1 MFSWLRSFFPSP
13 FFVSVEPAAVCQ
25 LRCPACP
32 VGMSKTAEKPL
43 TEQRPATPDRAKTDH
58 ETVNQ
63 SVSETVCQRSGLSVK
78 RSVSETVCQRPSP
91 GSVSPKGGLMPLPVW
106 RRVLAEVRGT
116 AKIIQFYFQGE
127 PLLHKDLPVMIREAH
142 EAGLYTIVS
151 TNGQAMTRDLANA
164 LVAAGLNRII
174 VSMDGLTDES
184 YGSYRIG
191 GSLDQCKSALRYLRE
206 AKKKDSLPFR
216 EGLGVGSSLI
226 IELQVLRLR
235 SNEHE
240 WEAFKRLYR
249 SLGAD
254 RLTFK
259 TAQLYDYAAG
269 HPLMPSNPRYS
280 RYRLGSDGLYH
291 RKSRWPW
298 CTRVWMGCVITTNG
312 DVLPCC
318 YDKAHEHVYGNI
330 MEAPLAEILRSDKA
344 RAFMRAAQKEQPA
357 ICKECWR

>member
-1 MFSWLRSFFPSP
+1 
-13 FFVSVEPAAVCQ
+13 
-25 LRCPACP
+25 
-32 VGMSKTAEKPL
+32 
-43 TEQRPATPDRAKTDH
+43 
-58 ETVNQ
+58 
-63 SVSETVCQRSGLSVK
+63 
-78 RSVSETVCQRPSP
+78 
-91 GSVSPKGGLMPLPVW
+91 MPRNIW
-106 RRVLAEVRGT
+106 ERVLSQIKDS

-151 TNGQAMTRDLANA
+151 TNGQAMTQDLANA

-191 GSLDQCKSALRYLRE
+191 GSLDKTRSALRYLRE
-206 AKKKDSLPFR
+206 AKKKDSLPF
-216 EGLGVGSSLI
+216 S
-226 IELQVLRLR
+226 
-235 SNEHE
+235 
-240 WEAFKRLYR
+240 LYR

-291 RKSRWPW
+291 RKNRWPW
-298 CTRVWMGCVITTNG
+298 CTRVWMGCVIATNG

-318 YDKAHEHVYGNI
+318 YDKAHEYVYGNI

>member
-63 SVSETVCQRSGLSVK
+63 SVSEAVCQRSGLSAK
-78 RSVSETVCQRPSP
+78 RSVSEAVYPHR
-91 GSVSPKGGLMPLPVW
+91 GLMPRDIW
-106 RRVLAEVRGT
+106 ERVLSQIKDS

-184 YGSYRIG
+184 YSSYRIG
-191 GSLDQCKSALRYLRE
+191 GSLEQCKAALRYLRT
-206 AKKKDSLPFR
+206 AKDICQP
-216 EGLGVGSSLI
+216 EGRSVFCQRSGLSAAGGLI
-226 IELQVLRLR
+226 IELQVLRLKT
-235 SNEHE
+235 NEHE

-291 RKSRWPW
+291 RKNRWPW
-298 CTRVWMGCVITTNG
+298 CTRVWMGCVIATNG

-318 YDKAHEHVYGNI
+318 YDKAHEYVYGNI

>member
-32 VGMSKTAEKPL
+32 VGMSKTAEKPG
-43 TEQRPATPDRAKTDH
+43 
-58 ETVNQ
+58 
-63 SVSETVCQRSGLSVK
+63 SEAVYPHR
-78 RSVSETVCQRPSP
+78 
-91 GSVSPKGGLMPLPVW
+91 GLMPRDIW
-106 RRVLAEVRGT
+106 ERVLSQIKDS

-191 GSLDQCKSALRYLRE
+191 GSLEQCKAALRYLRE
-206 AKKKDSLPFR
+206 AKKICQQS
-216 EGLGVGSSLI
+216 GLI
-226 IELQVLRLR
+226 IELQVLRLKT
-235 SNEHE
+235 NEHE

-298 CTRVWMGCVITTNG
+298 CTRVWMGCVIATNG

-318 YDKAHEHVYGNI
+318 YDKAHEYVYGNI

>member
-25 LRCPACP
+25 LHCPACP
-32 VGMSKTAEKPL
+32 VGINHKSQITNHKS
-43 TEQRPATPDRAKTDH
+43 Q
-58 ETVNQ
+58 
-63 SVSETVCQRSGLSVK
+63 
-78 RSVSETVCQRPSP
+78 
-91 GSVSPKGGLMPLPVW
+91 LMPRDIW
-106 RRVLAEVRGT
+106 ERVLSQIKDSAR
-116 AKIIQFYFQGE
+116 IIQFYFQGE

-142 EAGLYTIVS
+142 QAGLYTIVS
-151 TNGQAMTRDLANA
+151 TNAQAMTQDLANA

-191 GSLDQCKSALRYLRE
+191 GSLEQCKKALQWLQE
-206 AKKKDSLPFR
+206 AKQKQSSLPPSM
-216 EGLGVGSSLI
+216 GGSRGAT
-226 IELQVLRLR
+226 IELQVLRLKT
-235 SNEHE
+235 NEHE
-240 WEAFKRLYR
+240 WAAFKRLYR

-291 RKSRWPW
+291 RKNRWPW
-298 CTRVWMGCVITTNG
+298 CTRVWMGCVIATNG

-318 YDKAHEHVYGNI
+318 YDKAHEYVYGNI

>member
-32 VGMSKTAEKPL
+32 VGMGKA
-43 TEQRPATPDRAKTDH
+43 
-58 ETVNQ
+58 VNQ
-63 SVSETVCQRSGLSVK
+63 
-78 RSVSETVCQRPSP
+78 
-91 GSVSPKGGLMPLPVW
+91 SVSPKGGLMPRDIW
-106 RRVLAEVRGT
+106 ERVLSQIKDS

-151 TNGQAMTRDLANA
+151 TNGQAMTQDLANA

-184 YGSYRIG
+184 YSSYRVG
-191 GSLDQCKSALRYLRE
+191 GSLDKTQSALRYLRE
-206 AKKKDSLPFR
+206 AKNRTPYTVHRTLT
-216 EGLGVGSSLI
+216 
-226 IELQVLRLR
+226 IELQVLRLKT
-235 SNEHE
+235 NEHE

-291 RKSRWPW
+291 RKNRWPW
-298 CTRVWMGCVITTNG
+298 CTRVWMGCVIATNG

-318 YDKAHEHVYGNI
+318 YDKAHEYVYGNI

>member
-43 TEQRPATPDRAKTDH
+43 TEQRPATPDRAQTNH

-63 SVSETVCQRSGLSVK
+63 SVSEAVCQRSGLSAK
-78 RSVSETVCQRPSP
+78 RSVSEAVYPHR
-91 GSVSPKGGLMPLPVW
+91 GLMPRDIW
-106 RRVLAEVRGT
+106 ERVLSQIKDS

-151 TNGQAMTRDLANA
+151 TNGQAMTQDLANA

-226 IELQVLRLR
+226 IELQVLRLKT
-235 SNEHE
+235 NEHE

-344 RAFMRAAQKEQPA
+344 RAFMHAAQKEQPA